1 MKTLIDK
8 ITMVLISGTILLD
21 PVCWLEIYVYICLR
35 LVEKVKTNDYFR
47 LLFFSSL
54 LDNYY

>member
-21 PVCWLEIYVYICLR
+21 PVCWLAIYMGTYALR
-35 LVEKVKTNDYFR
+35 FVEN
-47 LLFFSSL
+47 S
-54 LDNYY
+54 